1 MLKYVNNV
9 FSLNNGCSVKMS
21 TNIYPSKKNI
31 MPQKKKK
38 KEKLLT
44 EKVLLETVSHICLR
58 SVVYNIR

>member
-1 MLKYVNNV
+1 M
-9 FSLNNGCSVKMS
+9 CSILIMDVQSKCLS

-38 KEKLLT
+38 GKLLT
-44 EKVLLETVSHICLR
+44 EKILLETVSHICLR